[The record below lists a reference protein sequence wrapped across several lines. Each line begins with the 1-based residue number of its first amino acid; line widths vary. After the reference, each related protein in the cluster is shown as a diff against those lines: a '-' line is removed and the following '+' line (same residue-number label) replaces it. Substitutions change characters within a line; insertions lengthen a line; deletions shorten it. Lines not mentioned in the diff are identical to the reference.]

1 MAQFSSLSGITE
13 MNAKLGNILESL
25 NQGQLSTA
33 TGLVGKYVL
42 TSGTTAVPDASGAV
56 YGAIDMP
63 EGATN
68 ATVAIKDSTGKV
80 VRTLSP
86 GAVER
91 GLHAFAWDG
100 KNDSGEAVTPGP
112 VTIEATARVGGK
124 REAPATP
131 V

>member
-25 NQGQLSTA
+25 NQGQLSIA

-56 YGAIDMP
+56 YGATDMP

-68 ATVAIKDSTGKV
+68 APVAIKDSTGKA

-86 GAVER
+86 GAVE
-91 GLHAFAWDG
+91 
-100 KNDSGEAVTPGP
+100 SGIQDRKST
-112 VTIEATARVGGK
+112 RLNSSH
-124 REAPATP
+124 
-131 V
+131 